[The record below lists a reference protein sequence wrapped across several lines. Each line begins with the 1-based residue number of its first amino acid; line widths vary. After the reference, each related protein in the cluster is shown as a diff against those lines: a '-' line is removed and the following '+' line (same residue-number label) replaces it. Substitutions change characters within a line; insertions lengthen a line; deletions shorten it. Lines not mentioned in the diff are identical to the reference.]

1 MSCFTPSGR
10 GAAVSVGISPAAK
23 IVRGLPCRYV
33 TTSDAFEALRAGAL
47 SSVEQLRELYEHPGD
62 TARRKQVDHV
72 NDTSRELIACASL
85 VMLASHGAD
94 GSCDVTPRGGPP
106 GFVSVLD
113 ERTLAIPDATGNKR
127 LDSLHNIVE
136 TGRVGLLFV
145 VPGRDTTLRVNGRAL
160 VSSDAELLGRLT
172 AVGKPPRSAIVVRV
186 EEVYGH
192 CPKAFL
198 RGSAWKPEQWL
209 APDRAPSSARVTQAN
224 IGDPGLT
231 VEMIEQSEREA
242 LLYRYE

>member
-1 MSCFTPSGR
+1 VTTPSPATGR
-10 GAAVSVGISPAAK
+10 LFDALQSTAVREVA
-23 IVRGLPCRYV
+23 
-33 TTSDAFEALRAGAL
+33 ALR
-47 SSVEQLRELYEHPGD
+47 EIYEHPGD
-62 TARRKQVDHV
+62 HARRKQVDHIHEV
-72 NDTSRELIACASL
+72 ARGLIGCSSL
-85 VMLASHGAD
+85 VFMASAGAD
-94 GSCDVTPRGGPP
+94 GRCDVTPRGGPA

-113 ERTLAIPDATGNKR
+113 EHTLAIPDATGNKR

-145 VPGRDTTLRVNGRAL
+145 IPGRDSTLRVNGRAC
-160 VSSDAELLGRLT
+160 VSTDPRLLEQLT
-172 AVGKPPRSAIVVRV
+172 AVGKPPRSAVIVGV

-209 APDRAPSSARVTQAN
+209 ATDAAPSSAEVTLSHLA
-224 IGDPGLT
+224 DPALT
-231 VEMIEQSEREA
+231 VELIEQAEREA